1 MKKIISLVL
10 VFCMLFSLGV
20 SAFAEEAG
28 GDTGGGSVPA
38 APASGGDTGGG
49 DTGGGDTGGGSV
61 PDAPASGGES
71 GGGSVPDAP
80 ASGGDTGGGSAP
92 AAAPVMLAS
101 SAPALAS
108 PPGATGGGTVTE
120 TVGNVYAGNEG
131 KSVTVG
137 GVTVSF
143 DASGQGENISQVTKD
158 ESGAIHIDA
167 NVDGSDEAV
176 KVEGNTTVNITGQ
189 VDSDDYGIEA
199 KGGSN
204 VTADSVSAISGY
216 GVEAGGGS
224 TVNVVNNV
232 STETGVGV
240 NAGGRDATV
249 NVGGDVGNA
258 TVNVGGDVTSQNSRG
273 VHAAN
278 NKVVSVTR
286 NVSGSDYGVYAI
298 SGNVTVGGT
307 VTATDGTGVFAQ
319 EESTSL
325 SKNIKWTVQKKYA
338 QGKVHGHHDTFGYKW
353 VGEELVIEPEQAK
366 IVQLVFD
373 SYIGGMTYGQITK
386 ELNRK
391 GIKSLTGKSFPMAS
405 VVRML
410 KNEQYTGCLILQQAY
425 NYEPNK
431 SKLNRGEMPMYRID
445 GHHPAI
451 ISEETFALAQKI
463 REQRGE
469 AAVVPSSLKS
479 VFSGRVWCG
488 KCGGKAACHRSAE
501 SRRDGNANRTY
512 WICNSRNNKRG
523 CDCAIY
529 KDKQLHE
536 AAETLGIQPDQIE
549 RFTLF
554 DTRIVITQTNG
565 RTATWKQ
572 A

>member
-1 MKKIISLVL
+1 MPKIIKLTSQGSSLAPRQRVAAYARVSKDTEQL
-10 VFCMLFSLGV
+10 LHSLSAQVSYYSDLIQHTPGWAYAGV
-20 SAFAEEAG
+20 YVDAGLTGTNTTARPEFQRLIADCEAG
-28 GDTGGGSVPA
+28 KIDIVLTKSISRFARNTVDLLSTVRRLKALGIEVRFEREHINSLTAD
-38 APASGGDTGGG
+38 
-49 DTGGGDTGGGSV
+49 
-61 PDAPASGGES
+61 GELMLS
-71 GGGSVPDAP
+71 I
-80 ASGGDTGGGSAP
+80 
-92 AAAPVMLAS
+92 LAS
-101 SAPALAS
+101 
-108 PPGATGGGTVTE
+108 
-120 TVGNVYAGNEG
+120 
-131 KSVTVG
+131 
-137 GVTVSF
+137 
-143 DASGQGENISQVTKD
+143 
-158 ESGAIHIDA
+158 
-167 NVDGSDEAV
+167 
-176 KVEGNTTVNITGQ
+176 
-189 VDSDDYGIEA
+189 
-199 KGGSN
+199 
-204 VTADSVSAISGY
+204 
-216 GVEAGGGS
+216 
-224 TVNVVNNV
+224 
-232 STETGVGV
+232 
-240 NAGGRDATV
+240 
-249 NVGGDVGNA
+249 
-258 TVNVGGDVTSQNSRG
+258 
-273 VHAAN
+273 
-278 NKVVSVTR
+278 
-286 NVSGSDYGVYAI
+286 
-298 SGNVTVGGT
+298 
-307 VTATDGTGVFAQ
+307 FAQ

-325 SKNIKWTVQKKYA
+325 SRNIKWTVQKKYA

-366 IVQLVFD
+366 IVQFVFD

-386 ELNRK
+386 ELNRM

-451 ISEETFALAQKI
+451 ISEETFGLAQKI

-529 KDKQLHE
+529 KDTQLHE
-536 AAETLGIQPDQIE
+536 AAETLGIHPDQIE